1 MLPELRLPM
10 QRRRPGAGGARA
22 AAHLALPAAAVVL
35 LATGRPH
42 AQTDPGPTAD
52 FLTGSSPH
60 AKFNRQLTVFERV
73 LDDVLVDSEYAL
85 VTHDRNAHGA
95 YLPGHGA
102 LFAFDFSLVG
112 RSWGPALALG
122 GGDGVRFFHSLP
134 GDGDVDF
141 FEFEDEDEE
150 DDDDDKNR
158 DKDKDKDKEDKKRER
173 RRAKARIERFGRHG
187 RWSELD
193 DDELK
198 KHRTRQYG
206 KVKLELIDTLGEY
219 GDILE
224 GLPADEWV
232 SLVARPR
239 DLPWGERKIKRLVIR
254 ARMRDITE
262 RVEDR
267 IDEAAFQKRLVI
279 EEYK

>member
-1 MLPELRLPM
+1 MLPELRLPW

-22 AAHLALPAAAVVL
+22 AALALPAAAVFL
-35 LATGRPH
+35 LATALPH
-42 AQTDPGPTAD
+42 AQTNPEPGAD

-73 LDDVLVDSEYAL
+73 LDDVLVDSENAL
-85 VTHDRNAHGA
+85 VTHDRNANGA

-102 LFAFDFSLVG
+102 VFAFDFSLVG
-112 RSWGPALALG
+112 RSWGHALALG
-122 GGDGVRFFHSLP
+122 DGDVRFFHSLP

-141 FEFEDEDEE
+141 FEFEDDDD
-150 DDDDDKNR
+150 DDDDDKDRDN
-158 DKDKDKDKEDKKRER
+158 DKDREEKERER
-173 RRAKARIERFGRHG
+173 RRAKARIDRFGRHG

-232 SLVARPR
+232 TLVARPR

-267 IDEAAFQKRLVI
+267 IDEAAFRKRLVI